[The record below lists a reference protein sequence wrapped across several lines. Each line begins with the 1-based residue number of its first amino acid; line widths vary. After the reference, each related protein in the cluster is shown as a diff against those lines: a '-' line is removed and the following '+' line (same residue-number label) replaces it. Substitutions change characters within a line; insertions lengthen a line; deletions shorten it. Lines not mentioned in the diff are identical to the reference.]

1 MNGWPSRVMRYR
13 PNQDNNRLSTMT
25 KFNTKAVHS
34 GQEPEKEFGS
44 VIPPIYQTS
53 TFAQE
58 YPAQTKGYDYT
69 RAGNPNFTN
78 LEQAIAALEG
88 GTHATVFSSGLATVT
103 ALLHILKPGDKVL
116 GINDMYGGTYRLM
129 TKVFEKMGIGFKTM
143 PFEDLEAVKQEL
155 ATGSYTLLSFETPTN
170 PLLRITDIEEACA
183 AAKKHDV
190 ISFVDNTFASPALQ
204 QPLTLGADIVWHS
217 TTKYI
222 GGHSDVVGGAIIT
235 NHEQYKEAFDF
246 ARLSM
251 GLNPSPFE
259 TWLTH
264 RGLKTLGLRMDRH
277 CTNAKSIAHM
287 LEEHPKVANVYYP
300 GLASHPGHVTAAK
313 QMSDFGGMVS
323 FELKASVEETAAKI
337 SQFKYFTLAESLG
350 GIESLVNHPA
360 TMTHASIPADVR
372 HKAGLADGLV
382 RLSVGIEDVDDL
394 MDDLKVVLD

>member
-1 MNGWPSRVMRYR
+1 
-13 PNQDNNRLSTMT
+13 
-25 KFNTKAVHS
+25 
-34 GQEPEKEFGS
+34 
-44 VIPPIYQTS
+44 
-53 TFAQE
+53 
-58 YPAQTKGYDYT
+58 
-69 RAGNPNFTN
+69 
-78 LEQAIAALEG
+78 
-88 GTHATVFSSGLATVT
+88 
-103 ALLHILKPGDKVL
+103 
-116 GINDMYGGTYRLM
+116 M

-204 QPLTLGADIVWHS
+204 QPLAQGADIVWHS

-264 RGLKTLGLRMDRH
+264 RGLKTLGVRMDRH

-287 LEEHPKVANVYYP
+287 LEEHPKVAKVYYP
-300 GLASHPGHVTAAK
+300 GLASHPGHATAAK

-323 FELKASVEETAAKI
+323 FELKASVEETASKI

-394 MDDLKVVLD
+394 MEDLKVVLD